1 LKLFALYLLLSFAIG
16 VAMWKSPDRSRALV
30 LAALCG
36 MVAFGYYFLR
46 QI

>member
-1 LKLFALYLLLSFAIG
+1 MKLFALYLLASFAIG
-16 VAMWKSPDRSRALV
+16 IVMWRSPDRSRALMM
-30 LAALCG
+30 AALCG